1 MEVETPKNQPA
12 PEVGVDLPKEKI
24 EKAQKAQKAEE
35 QFDVRVNDSFTCYI
49 AGKQYDFEKGKI
61 KKVPKSVKE
70 ILLEAGK
77 LEAV

>member
-1 MEVETPKNQPA
+1 MAVETPENQPD
-12 PEVGVDLPKEKI
+12 PKVDPKVDPKEKT
-24 EKAQKAQKAEE
+24 EKAQKAEE

>member
-1 MEVETPKNQPA
+1 MAVETPENQPD
-12 PEVGVDLPKEKI
+12 PKVGADQPKEKT
-24 EKAQKAQKAEE
+24 EKAQKAEE